1 MKNIVVFCGSSSG
14 TDPLFEEQAYLLG
27 TALAEQKITL
37 IYGGSKLGLMGKLAD
52 GVLENNGNVTG
63 VLPYFLQQKEV
74 AHLGIDRLI
83 LVETM
88 LERKEKMNELCDGVI
103 TLPGGYGTL
112 DELFE
117 MLTWAQLGLHK
128 KPIGI
133 LNIAGYYDEL
143 IAFFDTMVNKGLLKP
158 NYRQMVVISNT
169 IDDLLEKM
177 RNYEAP
183 NVTQWIGKED
193 I

>member
-14 TDPLFEEQAYLLG
+14 NSPAFAEQASLLG
-27 TALAEQKITL
+27 KTLAKRDIAL
-37 IYGGSKLGLMGKLAD
+37 IYGGSRLGLMGKVAD
-52 GVLENNGNVTG
+52 GVIENNGKAIG
-63 VLPYFLQQKEV
+63 VLPYFLQQKEI
-74 AHLGIDRLI
+74 AHHGLDELI

-88 LERKEKMNELCDGVI
+88 LERKEKMNTLCDGVI

-133 LNIAGYYDEL
+133 LNTEGYYNEL
-143 IAFFDTMVNKGLLKP
+143 IAFLDTMTQKGLLKP
-158 NYRQMVVISNT
+158 EYRDMVVISDT
-169 IDDLLEKM
+169 VESLLTKM
-177 RNYEAP
+177 EAYIAP
-183 NVTQWIGKED
+183 EVTKWIGKED